1 MAMSSSLGFTPPFSK
16 TNSSTSPLLVHL
28 HLLNCI
34 LVSPTL
40 CFGTHAVKCFS
51 RTLPAAGLL
60 LTGKMNEVLNKYPD
74 TWEDG
79 WGGKEGRSINTWVAQ
94 HRCGAL
100 LRAAQV
106 LMKRKALQTGGSDFR
121 IWQFSSASVFF
132 SSSWTGT
139 STPLL
144 RHAEPST
151 VSENLQF
158 TKNVNT

>member
-1 MAMSSSLGFTPPFSK
+1 MAMSSSLGFTSSVSK
-16 TNSSTSPLLVHL
+16 TNTSTSPLLVHIYL
-28 HLLNCI
+28 FNFI

-40 CFGTHAVKCFS
+40 CFGTHTVKCFS

-60 LTGKMNEVLNKYPD
+60 LTGKMNELLNKYPD

-79 WGGKEGRSINTWVAQ
+79 WGGKEGRSISTWVAQ
-94 HRCGAL
+94 HRCGAP

-106 LMKRKALQTGGSDFR
+106 LRKTKTLQTGGSDLR
-121 IWQFSSASVFF
+121 TWQFSSVSVLS
-132 SSSWTGT
+132 SSSWIGT

-144 RHAEPST
+144 GLAEPST

-158 TKNVNT
+158 TKNINP

>member
-1 MAMSSSLGFTPPFSK
+1 MLCHVRFCHWLCGYIHTPIWPAKTFMAMSSSLGFTPPFSK
-16 TNSSTSPLLVHL
+16 TNSSTSPSLVHIYL
-28 HLLNCI
+28 FNCI

-79 WGGKEGRSINTWVAQ
+79 WGGKEGRSISTWVAQ

-100 LRAAQV
+100 LRAAQAV
-106 LMKRKALQTGGSDFR
+106 TKRKSSPGWGLRLEDLTVL
-121 IWQFSSASVFF
+121 FSFNSFLL
-132 SSSWTGT
+132 SWTGT
-139 STPLL
+139 
-144 RHAEPST
+144 
-151 VSENLQF
+151 
-158 TKNVNT
+158 